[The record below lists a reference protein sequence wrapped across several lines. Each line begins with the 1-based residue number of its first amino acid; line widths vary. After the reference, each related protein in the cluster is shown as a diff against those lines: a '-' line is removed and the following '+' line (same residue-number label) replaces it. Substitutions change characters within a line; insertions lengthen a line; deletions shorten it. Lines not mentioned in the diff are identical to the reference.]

1 MFTSYTTNFKIEPVH
16 KEYEIGN
23 ELYYYNALLDNTD
36 KLERL
41 KTIRK
46 WNVEDINFS
55 CNEWITWYKIKYWK
69 EKYHY
74 DIVSKKDIIWNK
86 DQTRKYIHN
95 LIADYFF
102 DSDLWDLIWENIW
115 KKLKNIF
122 TFN

>member
-1 MFTSYTTNFKIEPVH
+1 MFTSYTTNFKIEPIK
-16 KEYEIGN
+16 KEYEIGDK
-23 ELYYYNALLDNTD
+23 LYYYNTLLDNTD

-55 CNEWITWYKIKYWK
+55 YNEWITWYKIKYWE

-74 DIVSKKDIIWNK
+74 NIVSKKDIIWNK
-86 DQTRKYIHN
+86 ETTRKYIHN

-115 KKLKNIF
+115 EKLKKIF